1 MPDVVVAGAGIIGL
15 TTAIRLQAAGASV
28 QVWSPDDPLDTV
40 SAIAAAVWYPTRTDF
55 TPQVR
60 DWALASYHEYI
71 RQEAA
76 GVPGLLLRPT
86 RNLGAATEELPWWAP
101 PGTTVT
107 DGEVRFVAPL
117 AEMPLYLPWLRAQ
130 VDLVTRRLDTL
141 DGVAPL
147 LVNATGLAAGELAGD
162 PAVHP
167 ARGQVVLVTN
177 PGLDTSI
184 RTQGYYI
191 HPRRDDC
198 VLGGTYQTDDW
209 DRRPDPATSD
219 DILAHCREL
228 EPLLAD
234 AAVLGEKVGLRPA
247 RHGGPR
253 VERVT
258 NVIHNYGHG
267 GAGMTLAWGC
277 ADEVVRLWQQ
287 GVR

>member
-1 MPDVVVAGAGIIGL
+1 
-15 TTAIRLQAAGASV
+15 
-28 QVWSPDDPLDTV
+28 
-40 SAIAAAVWYPTRTDF
+40 
-55 TPQVR
+55 
-60 DWALASYHEYI
+60 
-71 RQEAA
+71 
-76 GVPGLLLRPT
+76 
-86 RNLGAATEELPWWAP
+86 
-101 PGTTVT
+101 
-107 DGEVRFVAPL
+107 
-117 AEMPLYLPWLRAQ
+117 
-130 VDLVTRRLDTL
+130 
-141 DGVAPL
+141 VAPL

-167 ARGQVVLVTN
+167 ARGQVVLVAN

-184 RTQGYYI
+184 RTRSYYI
-191 HPRRDDC
+191 HPRRNDV
-198 VLGGTYQTDDW
+198 VLGGTYQIDDW

-219 DILAHCREL
+219 DILARCREL

-234 AAVLGEKVGLRPA
+234 AAVLGERVGLRPA